1 MKKFLSFFAAA
12 MLAVGFT
19 SCEEVDDPYVTPDV
33 PENPSDSTQV
43 DDNVNGVTLPYEE
56 SFEKSLGQFKNYTTD
71 GQGAWVIDYSTAK
84 ATGYDKRGKLNLS
97 RKELLPKP
105 EKKEKVEE
113 KVEE

>member
-33 PENPSDSTQV
+33 PGDSTTV
-43 DDNVNGVTLPYEE
+43 EDGKVSLPYEE
-56 SFEKSLGQFKNYTTD
+56 SFAKSLGQFKNYTTD

-84 ATGYDKRGKLNLS
+84 ATGYD
-97 RKELLPKP
+97 EQQA
-105 EKKEKVEE
+105 
-113 KVEE
+113 